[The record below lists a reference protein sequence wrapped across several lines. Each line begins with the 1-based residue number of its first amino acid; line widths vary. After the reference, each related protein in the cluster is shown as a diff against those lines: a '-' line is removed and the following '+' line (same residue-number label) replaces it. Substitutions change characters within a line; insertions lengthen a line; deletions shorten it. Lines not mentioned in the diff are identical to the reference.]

1 MATNNPLNMIDD
13 LLELK
18 IGESMDVEC
27 LGYADVDQGK
37 VLIERVADNT
47 VDYDLDDDEDGVPQF
62 TVTIFEYDDE
72 DGRLLII
79 KDVLD
84 DFMSWF
90 PLDEEDSQVFIKNWF
105 EETFNVKVKYIQS

>member
-1 MATNNPLNMIDD
+1 MATNNPLSMIDD

-72 DGRLLII
+72 VDEDGEYVNE
-79 KDVLD
+79 D
-84 DFMSWF
+84 
-90 PLDEEDSQVFIKNWF
+90 PEELVEGPMTVQEVVDMLG
-105 EETFNVKVKYIQS
+105 ECEY

>member
-1 MATNNPLNMIDD
+1 MINYLNNFKDNR
-13 LLELK
+13 
-18 IGESMDVEC
+18 DVEKFSNFIVI
-27 LGYADVDQGK
+27 LEPN
-37 VLIERVADNT
+37 IN
-47 VDYDLDDDEDGVPQF
+47 DYDGYNNV
-62 TVTIFEYDDE
+62 VIEYDDE

-84 DFMSWF
+84 NFMSWF

>member
-1 MATNNPLNMIDD
+1 MATNNPLSMIDD

-72 DGRLLII
+72 VDEDGEYVNE
-79 KDVLD
+79 D
-84 DFMSWF
+84 
-90 PLDEEDSQVFIKNWF
+90 PEELVEGPMTAQEVVDMLG
-105 EETFNVKVKYIQS
+105 ECEY

>member
-72 DGRLLII
+72 DGEYVNE
-79 KDVLD
+79 D
-84 DFMSWF
+84 
-90 PLDEEDSQVFIKNWF
+90 PEELVEGPMTVQEVVDMLG
-105 EETFNVKVKYIQS
+105 ECEY